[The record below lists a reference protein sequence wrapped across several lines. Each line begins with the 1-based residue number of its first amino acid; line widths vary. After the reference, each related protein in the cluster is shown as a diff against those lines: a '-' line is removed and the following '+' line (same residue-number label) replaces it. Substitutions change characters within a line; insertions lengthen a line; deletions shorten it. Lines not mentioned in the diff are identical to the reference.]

1 MSTAEVAVKESCVL
15 GESPIWS
22 VAEQALYWVDVLN
35 PKIHRYDPA
44 TGKHDTWLVET
55 EIGSI
60 GLASGNRLV
69 AGLRMGFAMYDLGT
83 SKLEIIEDPEGH
95 GRQNTNRLN
104 DGKVDRAGRFWC
116 GSMQDPGR
124 EPVGT
129 LYRMDTD
136 RSVHAMADGIRVPN
150 ALCWSPDDRTMYFAD
165 TYAECIWAY
174 NYDLATGAIEN
185 RRVFAEAGEGPGR
198 QDGAAVD
205 SEGFV
210 WNAHIFAG
218 RVVRYDPH
226 GHIEREIEVPT
237 SQVTSCAFGGR
248 DLDILYIT
256 TASMRM
262 DRDELAADPLA
273 GSLFAVDTG
282 VRGLPEPR
290 FGG

>member
-1 MSTAEVAVKESCVL
+1 MNAPEVVVRESCIL
-15 GESPIWS
+15 GESPLWS

-35 PKIHRYDPA
+35 PRIHRFDPA
-44 TGKHDTWLVET
+44 SGARASWLVET

-60 GLASGNRLV
+60 GLASGKRLV
-69 AGLRMGFAMYDLGT
+69 AGLRMGFAFYDLDAG
-83 SKLEIIEDPEGH
+83 KFDIIEDPEGD
-95 GRQNTNRLN
+95 GRLNVNRLN

-116 GSMQDPGR
+116 GSMRDPGR

-129 LYRMDTD
+129 LYRLDTD
-136 RSVHAMADGIRVPN
+136 RTVHAMADGIRVPN

-165 TYAECIWAY
+165 SYADCIWAY
-174 NYDLATGAIEN
+174 NFDLATGSIDN
-185 RRVFAEAGEGPGR
+185 RRVFAEVPEGGGR
-198 QDGAAVD
+198 QDGATVD

-210 WNAHIFAG
+210 WSAHIFGG
-218 RVVRYDPH
+218 RVVRYDPN
-226 GHIEREIEVPT
+226 GRIEREIPIPT
-237 SQVTSCAFGGR
+237 PQVTSCAFGGR

-262 DRDELAADPLA
+262 GRDELAADPLA
-273 GSLFAVDTG
+273 GSVFAVETG

>member
-1 MSTAEVAVKESCVL
+1 MSTAEVVVRESCVL

-35 PKIHRYDPA
+35 PAIHRYDPA
-44 TGKHDTWLVET
+44 TGGHDHWLVET

-60 GLASGNRLV
+60 GLASGKRLV
-69 AGLRMGFAMYDLGT
+69 AGLRMGFALYDLGS
-83 SKLEIIEDPEGH
+83 SKIEIIDDPMGA
-95 GRQNTNRLN
+95 GRLNTMRLN

-136 RSVHAMADGIRVPN
+136 RAVHAMADGIRIPN

-165 TYAECIWAY
+165 SYAGCIWAY
-174 NYDLATGAIEN
+174 DFDLATGTIEN
-185 RRVFAEAGEGPGR
+185 RRVFAEIADGGGH
-198 QDGAAVD
+198 QDGATVD
-205 SEGFV
+205 AQGFV
-210 WNAHIFAG
+210 WSAHIFAG

-226 GHIEREIEVPT
+226 GRIEREIAVPT
-237 SQVTSCAFGGR
+237 PQVTSCAFGGR
-248 DLDILYIT
+248 DLDTLYIT

-262 DRDELAADPLA
+262 SRDELAADPLA
-273 GSLFAVDTG
+273 GSLFAVQTG

>member
-1 MSTAEVAVKESCVL
+1 MSTAEVVVNESCIL

-35 PKIHRYDPA
+35 PSIHRFDPA
-44 TGKHDTWLVET
+44 TGAHDRWLVET

-69 AGLRMGFAMYDLGT
+69 AGLRMGFALYDLGS
-83 SKLEIIEDPEGH
+83 SKLEIIDDPEGH
-95 GRQNTNRLN
+95 GRQNINRLN

-198 QDGAAVD
+198 QDGATVD

-226 GHIEREIEVPT
+226 GRIEREIAVPT
-237 SQVTSCAFGGR
+237 LQATSCAFGGR

-262 DRDELAADPLA
+262 SRDELAADPLA
-273 GSLFAVDTG
+273 GSLFAVETG

>member
-1 MSTAEVAVKESCVL
+1 MSTAEVVVKESCIL

-22 VAEQALYWVDVLN
+22 VAEQVLYWVDVLN
-35 PKIHRYDPA
+35 PSIHRFDPA
-44 TGKHDTWLVET
+44 TGAHDRWLVET

-69 AGLRMGFAMYDLGT
+69 AGLRMGFALYDLGS
-83 SKLEIIEDPEGH
+83 SKLEFIDDPEGH

-198 QDGAAVD
+198 QDGATVD

-210 WNAHIFAG
+210 WNAQIFAG
-218 RVVRYDPH
+218 CVVRYDPH
-226 GHIEREIEVPT
+226 GRIEREIVVPT
-237 SQVTSCAFGGR
+237 PQVTSCAFGGP

-262 DRDELAADPLA
+262 SRDELAADPLA

>member
-1 MSTAEVAVKESCVL
+1 MTTAEIVVRESCVL

-35 PKIHRYDPA
+35 PTIHRFDPA
-44 TGKHDTWLVET
+44 TGVHDSWLVET

-69 AGLRMGFAMYDLGT
+69 AGLRMGFAFYDLGS
-83 SKLEIIEDPEGH
+83 SKIEIIDDPEGD

-136 RSVHAMADGIRVPN
+136 RTVHPMADGIQVPN

-165 TYAECIWAY
+165 TYAGCIWAY
-174 NYDLATGAIEN
+174 NYDLATGAMEN
-185 RRVFAEAGEGPGR
+185 RRVFAEATEDGGR
-198 QDGAAVD
+198 QDGATVD
-205 SEGFV
+205 ADGFV

-226 GHIEREIEVPT
+226 GRIEREIVVPT
-237 SQVTSCAFGGR
+237 PQVTSCAFGGS

-262 DRDELAADPLA
+262 SREELAADPLA
-273 GSLFAVDTG
+273 GSLFAVETG

>member
-1 MSTAEVAVKESCVL
+1 MSTAEVVVKESCIL

-22 VAEQALYWVDVLN
+22 VAEQVLYWVDVLN
-35 PKIHRYDPA
+35 PSIHRFDPA
-44 TGKHDTWLVET
+44 TGAHDRWLIET

-69 AGLRMGFAMYDLGT
+69 AGLRMGFALYDLGS
-83 SKLEIIEDPEGH
+83 SKLEIINDPEGH

-185 RRVFAEAGEGPGR
+185 RRVFAKTGEGTGR
-198 QDGAAVD
+198 QDGATVD

-226 GHIEREIEVPT
+226 GRIEREIAVPT
-237 SQVTSCAFGGR
+237 SQVTSCAFGGP
-248 DLDILYIT
+248 DLGILYIT

-262 DRDELAADPLA
+262 SRDELAADPLA

>member
-1 MSTAEVAVKESCVL
+1 MSTPEVVVRESCLL

-35 PKIHRYDPA
+35 PKIHRFDPA
-44 TGKHDTWLVET
+44 TGSHDSWLVET

-60 GLASGNRLV
+60 GLASGKKLV
-69 AGLRMGFAMYDLGT
+69 AGLRMGFALYDLDAG
-83 SKLEIIEDPEGH
+83 KFEIIDDPEGD
-95 GRQNTNRLN
+95 GRLNRNRLN

-136 RSVHAMADGIRVPN
+136 RKVHAMADGIRVPN
-150 ALCWSPDDRTMYFAD
+150 AICWSPDYRIMYFAD
-165 TYAECIWAY
+165 TFAGCIWAY
-174 NYDLATGAIEN
+174 DFDLATGSIDN
-185 RRVFAEAGEGPGR
+185 RRVFAEATEGGGH
-198 QDGAAVD
+198 QDGATVD

-210 WNAHIFAG
+210 WNAHIFGG
-218 RVVRYDPH
+218 RVVRYDPD
-226 GHIEREIEVPT
+226 GRVEREIRLPT
-237 SQVTSCAFGGR
+237 QQATSCAFGGPN
-248 DLDILYIT
+248 LDTLFIT

-262 DRDELAADPLA
+262 DREELAANPLA
-273 GSLFAVDTG
+273 GSVFAIETG

>member
-1 MSTAEVAVKESCVL
+1 MSTAEVVVRESCVL

-35 PKIHRYDPA
+35 PAIHRYDPA
-44 TGKHDTWLVET
+44 TGTHDRWLVET

-60 GLASGNRLV
+60 GLASGKHLV
-69 AGLRMGFAMYDLGT
+69 AGLRMGFALYDLGS
-83 SKLEIIEDPEGH
+83 SKFEIIDDPAGG
-95 GRQNTNRLN
+95 GRLNTMRLN

-165 TYAECIWAY
+165 SHAGCMWAY
-174 NYDLATGAIEN
+174 DFDLATGAMEN
-185 RRVFAEAGEGPGR
+185 RRVFAEATDDGGH
-198 QDGAAVD
+198 QDGATVD
-205 SEGFV
+205 AEGFV

-226 GHIEREIEVPT
+226 GRIEREIAVPT

-248 DLDILYIT
+248 DLDTLYIT

-262 DRDELAADPLA
+262 SRDELAADPLA
-273 GSLFAVDTG
+273 GSLFAVQTG

>member
-1 MSTAEVAVKESCVL
+1 MGTAEVVVKESCIL

-22 VAEQALYWVDVLN
+22 VAEQVLYWVDVLN
-35 PKIHRYDPA
+35 PSIHRFDPA
-44 TGKHDTWLVET
+44 TGAHDRWLIET

-69 AGLRMGFAMYDLGT
+69 AGLRMGFALYDLGS
-83 SKLEIIEDPEGH
+83 SKLEIINDPEGH

-185 RRVFAEAGEGPGR
+185 RRVFAKTGEGTGR
-198 QDGAAVD
+198 QDGATVD

-226 GHIEREIEVPT
+226 GRIEREIVVPT
-237 SQVTSCAFGGR
+237 PQVTSCAFGGP

-262 DRDELAADPLA
+262 SRDELAADPLA